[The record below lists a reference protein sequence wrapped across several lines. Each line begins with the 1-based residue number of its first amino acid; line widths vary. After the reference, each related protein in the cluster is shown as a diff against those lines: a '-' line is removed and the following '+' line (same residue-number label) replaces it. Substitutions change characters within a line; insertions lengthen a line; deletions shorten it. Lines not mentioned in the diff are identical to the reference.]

1 MIDLSPVPTV
11 YEHFRTGTAASE
23 DEGRPPP
30 TQKKLVVTEAFFP
43 YTTMEQLAG
52 SERSTGLVDPARNY
66 NQAKPHWLEGSKERP
81 ADVKADAMLQDRH
94 KGLDAMLKA
103 RPKIYVNILSADAL
117 RSALSFTRLPKHTA
131 EAIISSRPFA
141 GIDDLRERVS
151 CVLTAVGH
159 SPMGP
164 RMARELSLQLDFAG
178 H

>member
-1 MIDLSPVPTV
+1 MSPVPTV

-52 SERSTGLVDPARNY
+52 SERYSTGLVDPARNY

-81 ADVKADAMLQDRH
+81 ADVKATRR

-103 RPKIYVNILSADAL
+103 RPKIYVNILSAA
-117 RSALSFTRLPKHTA
+117 
-131 EAIISSRPFA
+131 
-141 GIDDLRERVS
+141 
-151 CVLTAVGH
+151 
-159 SPMGP
+159 
-164 RMARELSLQLDFAG
+164 
-178 H
+178 